1 MMLANHVL
9 TVLKGAPRIFAS
21 RNLNVGAAMPVNKRY
36 LQNVYDAFI
45 GSSIQRVARS
55 GDQVYQFE
63 IPAEDIKKAFNVER
77 LREPTVEE
85 VQNFFARKN
94 VRAEYE
100 QGEGFQVT
108 VDLNRASLGPADARN
123 LAIALEVE
131 SAR

>member
-1 MMLANHVL
+1 M
-9 TVLKGAPRIFAS
+9 
-21 RNLNVGAAMPVNKRY
+21 
-36 LQNVYDAFI
+36 YDAFI